1 MRWSRRR
8 HMRQRKQ
15 LRRTLAFLHEKH
27 DRVPFDPVDVL
38 AVLPL
43 KQLARLVTSG
53 QVEIRRLGVTL
64 RQNLRAWSER
74 NKVAIP

>member
-1 MRWSRRR
+1 MVQTAP
-8 HMRQRKQ
+8 HAPTQA
-15 LRRTLAFLHEKH
+15 TAPHTC
-27 DRVPFDPVDVL
+27 VPAREARPRPVRPVDVL

-64 RQNLRAWSER
+64 RQNLRAWGER

>member
-1 MRWSRRR
+1 
-8 HMRQRKQ
+8 
-15 LRRTLAFLHEKH
+15 
-27 DRVPFDPVDVL
+27 
-38 AVLPL
+38 VLPL

-64 RQNLRAWSER
+64 RQNLRAWGER